1 MNKTNYLANLLI
13 KLSSVVVAQP
23 PLHRTFLM
31 VNDQL
36 LMINE
41 FIIHNLQL
49 IIKKT
54 GEFRP
59 LFLVYL
65 SWRPSKFSSTQQM
78 KMNMPNRLPRRF
90 STIES
95 GAISRFS
102 NA

>member
-1 MNKTNYLANLLI
+1 
-13 KLSSVVVAQP
+13 VVAQP

-59 LFLVYL
+59 LYH
-65 SWRPSKFSSTQQM
+65 
-78 KMNMPNRLPRRF
+78 
-90 STIES
+90 
-95 GAISRFS
+95 
-102 NA
+102 